1 MKKIL
6 LLIQILF
13 IVGCSSNDDKQ
24 FYLVR
29 NVESNLKIWCDT
41 KTGIEYLMFRSV
53 YKAGLTVYL
62 DENGNPA
69 RCVVKEEGK

>member
-6 LLIQILF
+6 LLIPILF
-13 IVGCSSNDDKQ
+13 IVGCSSNEDKQ

-29 NVESNLKIWCDT
+29 KVESNLKIWCDT
-41 KTGIEYLMFRSV
+41 KTGIEYLMFINIYR
-53 YKAGLTVYL
+53 AGLTVYL

-69 RCVVKEEGK
+69 RCVVKDGK